1 MGQSTLAQE
10 EWTLSPDEIAILEA
24 EFLSSDDG
32 KDSIL
37 QSPVRE
43 LYVQSCQQSSV
54 ECDSQILEQLNHGS
68 SGVEFARSSEQ
79 VLFDFSPLPF
89 AEDGFDPTIDNVSVS
104 PTTLNVDAGN
114 QTVTINYTVSDTGGS
129 GLNFLRFYLA
139 KTGAADLS
147 GTGYVYFNG
156 AQTGSGSYTISVPD
170 TVAAGQ
176 YTLEAVLSDE
186 AGNFGFNR
194 DPVPGAPSVTI
205 LNSNEDVTAPD
216 FVSLSTSTPTVNLDN
231 GQTSAEFSYSVADDG
246 TSGLNRLQLWLRK
259 SGSPDITGPNVY
271 FNGAPTA
278 SGNYSLAIPSTASP
292 GSYSIVA
299 ILDDEAGNR
308 GYFLDPA
315 PITPSTI
322 EIINGAADETPPSLD
337 SLSVTPQSVDVE
349 SGPQQ
354 FSFQYSVSDA
364 GSGLDF
370 MRIDLRNSSAT
381 ITGSIL
387 QLSGNSASGTYVF
400 NVPDTSIAGTYVPR
414 LFLFDEAGNARPL
427 NDPTPV
433 SEVTVR
439 NGRPQFNV
447 TSTSSG
453 TITGSFDVRVESS
466 RPVTGFDQS
475 DISLVNIASSAWNCT
490 SSTSQP
496 AVCTG
501 SLAPANDGEVR
512 VFVPEGVAQ
521 DVAGATNEA
530 SNILT
535 LQYDGSH
542 PTVALSST
550 ASEPVSGAFPLTV
563 TFSEDVTGF
572 ELSDLTVGN
581 GVASGLSGSGA
592 VYTAT
597 ITPSGDGAVTVDVAA
612 DVATDA
618 AGNGNTAAT
627 QFSLTNDGTAPG
639 VSIATSVSEPV
650 SGSFPITVT
659 FTEDVTGFELSDLT
673 VGNGTASELA
683 GSGAVYTA
691 TITPAGDGAVT
702 VDITADVA
710 EDAAGNGN
718 TAATQFSIESDGSAP
733 GVTLATTASEPVSG
747 AFEVSLTFTET
758 VTGLELSDLS
768 VTNGTASNLAGSGAS
783 YTVSITPSSDGDVS
797 VSLPAGSA
805 QDEAGNDSTVSNT
818 LSIEADLTAPSVALS
833 STATEPVSGAFPLTV
848 TFSEDVTGFE
858 LSDLTVGNGVASGLA
873 GSGAV
878 YTVTITPSGD
888 GAVTV
893 DVAADVATDA
903 AGNGN
908 TAATQFSIE
917 NDIDPP
923 EVQMTSNTATVTGP
937 FNVEIT
943 FNKPIAGFEQSDL
956 VVFNGT
962 VTGFVATNDRSFE
975 LEITP
980 DTVGTVTVRIPSGA
994 AVDALGQGNAEAELS
1009 VEAIIPTSEVSI
1021 TVSQSTTDVTGI
1033 LGTAQISNPGGQS
1046 LPFEAS
1052 TNVDWLAVE
1061 PSSGQIPALESLE
1074 FTFRLT
1080 EAAESL
1086 EPGTYNAVV
1095 TIRRLG
1101 ANALAASS
1109 IATAAGAANPTLA
1122 EVPIV
1127 LQVEARTGTLRL
1139 IARTPSGVSG
1149 DAEFTYSS
1157 SNSLIDGLVLSTSG
1171 GSANSADLE
1180 LTFGQYSI
1188 AQASPVGWRV
1198 ESISCSG
1205 DTDNGSVVD
1214 VEAAS
1219 LIADVDAG
1227 ESLVCTIV
1235 NVRDE
1240 DLVRA
1245 ATQRVIN
1252 NFLVRRSENIL
1263 NAMPDLSR
1271 RFDVRSQGTGGQFQ
1285 ANAQQGA
1292 QNASL
1297 SMNFAQE
1304 GESDKP
1310 LDWSAWVS
1318 AEFAGVE
1325 DEQFGDSSS
1334 DFAILHAG
1342 LDWTIQPDLILGVMG
1357 QYDWM
1362 DETQREIA
1370 AEAGG
1375 IRNPTINGAGWM
1387 VGPYVVWRPSESL
1400 ILDGLAMAGQSSN
1413 DVNPLG
1419 WYEDSF
1425 DTERYLFD
1433 AGITGIYD
1441 FGNWSLRPNASLAYL
1456 QDTQST
1462 YTDSLGFV
1470 IPEQDVTLGR
1480 LTFGPELSYFIP
1492 SSGTTKW
1499 LVGGSL
1505 DGVWAF
1511 EQTALLTSGG
1521 NAYERDEL
1529 TANLGVF
1536 LGVEIHPGAVLR
1548 FEANSYG
1555 LGNEGYSAEA
1565 LRIELVKTLGRP

>member
-1 MGQSTLAQE
+1 MRKFIQAIAIILILAAQGLCSKALAQE

-24 EFLSSDDG
+24 QILSSDER
-32 KDSIL
+32 SE
-37 QSPVRE
+37 SPFLS
-43 LYVQSCQQSSV
+43 LYMGNCNSVGACGLGGTATERAAQRFNAESSAPMPPV
-54 ECDSQILEQLNHGS
+54 S
-68 SGVEFARSSEQ
+68 
-79 VLFDFSPLPF
+79 F
-89 AEDGFDPTIDNVSVS
+89 AEDGFAPTIVSLSASPNPLDMDSGQRTITVSYDFSDAGGSGLDRAIIFLSKSGTNNITTSTDLSGDSATGTVQLTLPAQAPAGEYNLQALIYDNAGNQGGGVGGTLQVINSAADELEPVIVSMSASPNPLNMDSGQRTVSIAYNFSDDGGSGLDRAIIYLSKTGTNNIVTSTDLTGNSASGTVQLSLPDQASAGEYNIQAIIYDNAGNTGGGIGGTLEVINSAADEIDPTIVSMVAS
-104 PTTLNVDAGN
+104 PNPLDIETGRA
-114 QTVTINYTVSDTGGS
+114 VTINYNFADEGGS
-129 GLNFLRFYLA
+129 GLDRAIIYLS
-139 KTGAADLS
+139 KS
-147 GTGYVYFNG
+147 GTSNI
-156 AQTGSGSYTISVPD
+156 TTSV
-170 TVAAGQ
+170 
-176 YTLEAVLSDE
+176 
-186 AGNFGFNR
+186 N
-194 DPVPGAPSVTI
+194 
-205 LNSNEDVTAPD
+205 
-216 FVSLSTSTPTVNLDN
+216 
-231 GQTSAEFSYSVADDG
+231 
-246 TSGLNRLQLWLRK
+246 
-259 SGSPDITGPNVY
+259 
-271 FNGAPTA
+271 
-278 SGNYSLAIPSTASP
+278 
-292 GSYSIVA
+292 
-299 ILDDEAGNR
+299 
-308 GYFLDPA
+308 
-315 PITPSTI
+315 
-322 EIINGAADETPPSLD
+322 
-337 SLSVTPQSVDVE
+337 
-349 SGPQQ
+349 
-354 FSFQYSVSDA
+354 
-364 GSGLDF
+364 
-370 MRIDLRNSSAT
+370 
-381 ITGSIL
+381 
-387 QLSGNSASGTYVF
+387 LSGNSASGSVEITLLETA
-400 NVPDTSIAGTYVPR
+400 PTGTYNVQA
-414 LFLFDEAGNARPL
+414 LIYDNAGNTGGGVGDTL
-427 NDPTPV
+427 
-433 SEVTVR
+433 TVR

-550 ASEPVSGAFPLTV
+550 ATEPVSGAFPLTV

-581 GVASGLSGSGA
+581 GVASNLSGSGA

-639 VSIATSVSEPV
+639 VSIATSVNEPA

-683 GSGAVYTA
+683 GSGAIYTA

-702 VDITADVA
+702 VDIAADVA

-718 TAATQFSIESDGSAP
+718 TAATQLSIESDGSAP

-805 QDEAGNDSTVSNT
+805 QDEAGNDNTVSNT

-858 LSDLTVGNGVASGLA
+858 LSDLTVGNGVASGLS

-878 YTVTITPSGD
+878 YTATITPSGD

-893 DVAADVATDA
+893 DVASDVATDA

-923 EVQMTSNTATVTGP
+923 EVQMTSNAATVTGP
-937 FNVEIT
+937 FNVEII
-943 FNKPIAGFEQSDL
+943 FNKPIEGFEQSDL

-962 VTGFVATNDRSFE
+962 VTGFVATSDRSFE

-994 AVDALGQGNAEAELS
+994 AVDALGQGNAETELS

-1021 TVSQSTTDVTGI
+1021 TVSQSTTDVTGV

-1157 SNSLIDGLVLSTSG
+1157 SNSLVDGLVLSTSG

-1227 ESLVCTIV
+1227 ESLVCTFV

-1271 RFDVRSQGTGGQFQ
+1271 RFDVRS
-1285 ANAQQGA
+1285 
-1292 QNASL
+1292 
-1297 SMNFAQE
+1297 
-1304 GESDKP
+1304 
-1310 LDWSAWVS
+1310 
-1318 AEFAGVE
+1318 
-1325 DEQFGDSSS
+1325 
-1334 DFAILHAG
+1334 HG
-1342 LDWTIQPDLILGVMG
+1342 LV
-1357 QYDWM
+1357 
-1362 DETQREIA
+1362 
-1370 AEAGG
+1370 
-1375 IRNPTINGAGWM
+1375 
-1387 VGPYVVWRPSESL
+1387 
-1400 ILDGLAMAGQSSN
+1400 
-1413 DVNPLG
+1413 
-1419 WYEDSF
+1419 DSF
-1425 DTERYLFD
+1425 RRMR
-1433 AGITGIYD
+1433 
-1441 FGNWSLRPNASLAYL
+1441 S
-1456 QDTQST
+1456 
-1462 YTDSLGFV
+1462 
-1470 IPEQDVTLGR
+1470 
-1480 LTFGPELSYFIP
+1480 
-1492 SSGTTKW
+1492 K
-1499 LVGGSL
+1499 
-1505 DGVWAF
+1505 
-1511 EQTALLTSGG
+1511 
-1521 NAYERDEL
+1521 
-1529 TANLGVF
+1529 
-1536 LGVEIHPGAVLR
+1536 VLKMHR
-1548 FEANSYG
+1548 C
-1555 LGNEGYSAEA
+1555 
-1565 LRIELVKTLGRP
+1565 P